1 MAQKIRYILLQ
12 LFMSAVFIAFG
23 TAIEKNG
30 NLPSGFGMI
39 YAAIPGCILL
49 FNILMNFI
57 SFKKAVVF
65 PIVCLVICLVADI
78 VATVIYKVK
87 YPDFVSMLVVILS
100 VLLTVLHHLTVFA
113 LDAWSWSQW
122 WWVLLE
128 VVVSGAVTIG
138 VLFVYGF
145 LIHRS

>member
-1 MAQKIRYILLQ
+1 MKWVRIILFGLLMLFVQTTVFNNLHTLGVCHPFVYVLFLICLPVMPRWAEQ
-12 LFMSAVFIAFG
+12 LFGFAMGVAMDCICSSPGIH
-23 TAIEKNG
+23 TAACAMVSWLK
-30 NLPSGFGMI
+30 PM
-39 YAAIPGCILL
+39 LL
-49 FNILMNFI
+49 ARM
-57 SFKKAVVF
+57 V
-65 PIVCLVICLVADI
+65 
-78 VATVIYKVK
+78 
-87 YPDFVSMLVVILS
+87 S